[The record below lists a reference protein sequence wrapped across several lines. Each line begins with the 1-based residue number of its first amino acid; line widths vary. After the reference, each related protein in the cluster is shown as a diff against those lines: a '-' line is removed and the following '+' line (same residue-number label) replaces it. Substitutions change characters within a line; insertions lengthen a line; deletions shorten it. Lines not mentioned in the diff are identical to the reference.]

1 MRANF
6 SGRRPPTNLFN
17 LLESKSLFGIQ
28 IDRAQERERE
38 IGHNLDQCVTLPHCV
53 AQLCHH
59 VATAGRSMPWRKD
72 GRCELWDPETSLV
85 MELLG
90 GEMGERRGRPD
101 LGVGGAAMALEGR
114 SAGPPVLRCQRV
126 CHYRPGSQHLS
137 TEGE

>member
-1 MRANF
+1 M
-6 SGRRPPTNLFN
+6 
-17 LLESKSLFGIQ
+17 
-28 IDRAQERERE
+28 
-38 IGHNLDQCVTLPHCV
+38 
-53 AQLCHH
+53 
-59 VATAGRSMPWRKD
+59 
-72 GRCELWDPETSLV
+72 

-137 TEGE
+137 QPLKESESETLGEPSLASGDGSRRRLSFASASHAGVIYMCVVMLLR